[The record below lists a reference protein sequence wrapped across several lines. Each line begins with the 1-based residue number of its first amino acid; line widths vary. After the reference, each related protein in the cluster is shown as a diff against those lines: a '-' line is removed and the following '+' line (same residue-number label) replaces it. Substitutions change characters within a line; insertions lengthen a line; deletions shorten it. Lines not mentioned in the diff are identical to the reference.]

1 VTKAQKDLYELFVK
15 VFKIDDE
22 LSLKDYEATKA
33 HIDGLGGLSEQ
44 EKEIAKVFLESKKA
58 LAEFDAKNP
67 PSLFVFDTVCQ
78 KIDTK
83 VLKKLLTVL
92 DSDEYKQ
99 LMDSVDKAF
108 SDNSLAAIDYL
119 DSQVDEDEITEP
131 NTSKYLH

>member
-1 VTKAQKDLYELFVK
+1 MNKSQQQLYELFVK

-22 LSLKDYEATKA
+22 LALKDYQATKA
-33 HIDGLGGLSEQ
+33 HIEGLGELSEQ

-58 LAEFDAKNP
+58 LAEFDANNP
-67 PSLFVFDTVCQ
+67 PSQYVFNEVCQ
-78 KIDTK
+78 KIDAK
-83 VLKKLLTVL
+83 VLKKLLTML
-92 DSDEYKQ
+92 DSDGYKQ

-119 DSQVDEDEITEP
+119 DSQMSDDEVSEP